1 MSSALLDR
9 PRRNNLPSRAII
21 YMGEEEHNVSVKNIS
36 INGLLVQLNSIRDD
50 VDIKYIFNHL
60 RVSTMIDIYLPE
72 MRLAGEVQIVRAD
85 MEGDHI
91 LLALEFRNMAFE
103 IDERLNRRKTYR
115 KNMSNVGKILLKEH
129 YIEFTTVNV
138 SLEGLM
144 IQISEPIVVEE
155 GTITRFEFKQ
165 IELEGKIKVIWVD
178 AVSKEDTLIGL
189 QYVHLDKNTL
199 KVPRFIT

>member
-1 MSSALLDR
+1 
-9 PRRNNLPSRAII
+9 
-21 YMGEEEHNVSVKNIS
+21 MGEEEHNVSVKNIS

-103 IDERLNRRKTYR
+103 IDERLNRRKAYR

-144 IQISEPIVVEE
+144 IQILEPVVVEE
-155 GTITRFEFKQ
+155 GIATNFQCKQ
-165 IELEGKIKVIWVD
+165 FELEGKVEVIWVD
-178 AVSKEDTLIGL
+178 AGSKEETLIGL
-189 QYVHLDKNTL
+189 KYIHLEKNTL
-199 KVPRFIT
+199 KLPRFAT